1 MKHKRVKPDL
11 LFYFFEK
18 VKLLRVIEREY
29 LRTQDS
35 IKRLKVISLR
45 YEIDTLIE
53 SIDNTVTPKKEQS
66 LFK

>member
-18 VKLLRVIEREY
+18 VKLLRKIEREY
-29 LRTQDS
+29 LRTCDS
-35 IKRLKVISLR
+35 IKRLDVISLR

-53 SIDNTVTPKKEQS
+53 SIDNTVTTQQQQE

>member
-18 VKLLRVIEREY
+18 VKLLRQIEREY
-29 LRTQDS
+29 LSTQDS
-35 IKRLKVISLR
+35 ITRLKVISLR
-45 YEIDTLIE
+45 DEIDAL
-53 SIDNTVTPKKEQS
+53 IDNIDNIVIPGKEQS

>member
-18 VKLLRVIEREY
+18 VKLLRQIEREY
-29 LRTQDS
+29 LRTSDS
-35 IKRLKVISLR
+35 ITRLKVISLR
-45 YEIDTLIE
+45 DEIDALIE
-53 SIDNTVTPKKEQS
+53 SIDNTVTPEKEQS

>member
-18 VKLLRVIEREY
+18 VKLLRQIEREY
-29 LRTQDS
+29 LSTQDS
-35 IKRLKVISLR
+35 ITRLRVISLR
-45 YEIDTLIE
+45 DEIDAL
-53 SIDNTVTPKKEQS
+53 IDNIDNIVIPGKEQG

>member
-18 VKLLRVIEREY
+18 VKLLRQIEREY
-29 LRTQDS
+29 LSTQDS
-35 IKRLKVISLR
+35 ITRLKVISLR
-45 YEIDTLIE
+45 DEIDAL
-53 SIDNTVTPKKEQS
+53 IDNIDNIVIPGKEQG

>member
-18 VKLLRVIEREY
+18 VKLLRKIEREY

-35 IKRLKVISLR
+35 ITRLKVISLR
-45 YEIDTLIE
+45 NEIDTLIE
-53 SIDNTVTPKKEQS
+53 SIDNTATPKKEHS

>member
-18 VKLLRVIEREY
+18 VKLLRQIEREY
-29 LRTQDS
+29 LRTSDS
-35 IKRLKVISLR
+35 ITRLKVISLR
-45 YEIDTLIE
+45 DEIDAL
-53 SIDNTVTPKKEQS
+53 IDNIENIVTPKKGQS

>member
-18 VKLLRVIEREY
+18 VKLLRQIEREY
-29 LRTQDS
+29 LSTQDS
-35 IKRLKVISLR
+35 ITRLRVISLR
-45 YEIDTLIE
+45 DEIDAL
-53 SIDNTVTPKKEQS
+53 IDNIDNIVIPGKEQS